1 MESEMSTT
9 TSTLGGAVWE
19 LPPLILYPFN
29 ERVAPTTLL
38 ASSKAALML
47 AGVLPSDDSDPDD
60 LRRRLLA
67 GRYAEV
73 RMLFFLGKDVLRW
86 VDQCQEFVGRTPD
99 LQGCDIRTQSFAGL
113 LTGNPPPEVQSK
125 LIAWGVTDYASI
137 FARGVGLNMMFSA
150 PPPFDDLASE
160 FLGSYHRYS
169 DALFR
174 CYMDSRPH
182 RTIAPANFHF
192 SLYASGEY
200 SRILEAEWGES

>member
-1 MESEMSTT
+1 MSATIP
-9 TSTLGGAVWE
+9 TLGGAVWE

-29 ERVAPTTLL
+29 ERVAPATLL
-38 ASSKAALML
+38 ESSKAALML
-47 AGVLPSDDSDPDD
+47 AGMLPGDGSDPDD

-86 VDQCQEFVGRTPD
+86 IEQCQEFVGRTPE
-99 LQGCDIRTQSFAGL
+99 LQGVDIRNQSFAGL
-113 LTGNPPPEVQSK
+113 LTANPPAEVKSK

-137 FARGVGLNMMFSA
+137 FARGMGLNMMFSS
-150 PPPFDDLASE
+150 PPPFDVLASE

-174 CYMDSRPH
+174 CYMDSQPH
-182 RTIAPANFHF
+182 RTIGPANFRF

-200 SRILEAEWGES
+200 SRMLETEWGGS